1 VVGVLS
7 ILDRRDGG
15 AYDQRDVMRAE
26 SFAELALVAL
36 EVDPSATGELAL

>member
-1 VVGVLS
+1 VLS

-36 EVDPSATGELAL
+36 EHDPSALGELAV